1 MEVYVTAC
9 QVQHGVY
16 IEIVLAVFF
25 ILLWLLGVMQHY
37 YNYIVKDSSIYE
49 VAMWAFGDE
58 SMWEQSC

>member
-16 IEIVLAVFF
+16 IKIVLAVFF
-25 ILLWLLGVMQHY
+25 ILLWLLGVILYH

-49 VAMWAFGDE
+49 VAMWAFGYE